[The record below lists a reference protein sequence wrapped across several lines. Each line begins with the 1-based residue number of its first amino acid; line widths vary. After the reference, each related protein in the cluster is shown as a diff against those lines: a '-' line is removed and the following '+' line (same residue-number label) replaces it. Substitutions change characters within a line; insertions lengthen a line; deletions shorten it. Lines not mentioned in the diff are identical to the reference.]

1 MTIATNLLATASPT
15 DRLAVIDALY
25 RYAAGLDDDDTAML
39 ESALTEDAAVDL
51 TSAVT
56 KLGMEFPVLEPRE
69 VVVSTLLAAVGPLD
83 TSHSLSNLRV
93 QVDGDR
99 AEVRCY
105 AQAQHFLPGVG
116 PDPAHLRHALMMNRY
131 DAALRRDGS
140 DWRIARLN
148 IDLVW
153 FDGDPAVLVSQVS

>member
-1 MTIATNLLATASPT
+1 MTITTGLIDTGSPT
-15 DRLAVIDALY
+15 DRLAVIDALH
-25 RYAAGLDDDDTAML
+25 RYAAGLDGNDTEML
-39 ESALTEDAAVDL
+39 HSALTEDAVVDL
-51 TSAVT
+51 TRAVT

-93 QVDGDR
+93 QVDGDG
-99 AEVRCY
+99 AVVRCY
-105 AQAQHFLPGVG
+105 AQAQHFLPGEG
-116 PDPAHLRHALMMNRY
+116 PDPAKVRHALMMNRY
-131 DAALRRDGS
+131 DVWLRRDGS
-140 DWRIARLN
+140 EWRIARLS